1 MTPKNCKEFARLA
14 APYSDALVKRG
25 RGNQPSIRAK
35 HRAQQIIIKNKN
47 PLTQYACN
55 FYSPRRPAPP
65 QPPPPPF
72 RGPTHHHPQIHH
84 PLAPIRGTPRLRL
97 GTQTNPQNCQKRK
110 KMNAV
115 PFFSFKVGGVNIIL
129 QNYEILKIT
138 FIK

>member
-1 MTPKNCKEFARLA
+1 MPATSLVLEGLTPSA
-14 APYSDALVKRG
+14 S
-25 RGNQPSIRAK
+25 
-35 HRAQQIIIKNKN
+35 
-47 PLTQYACN
+47 
-55 FYSPRRPAPP
+55 
-65 QPPPPPF
+65 PPPLFEGLRITPQLL
-72 RGPTHHHPQIHH
+72 HPQIHH
-84 PLAPIRGTPRLRL
+84 PLAPISGTPRTRL